1 MNSPHGLVTVV
12 GEADV
17 ADPILIHSLTGF
29 LDAGSAGRL
38 AVEHLVAELASR
50 PVAEFDVD
58 VLYDYRARRP
68 RMTFLTDHYGE
79 VDLPELRL
87 DRLVDEAGRA
97 FLLLHG
103 PEPDFRWRGFSND
116 AVWLAQH
123 LGVSLVLGV
132 HAVPWPAPHTRPV
145 NVTTHSNVPELVG
158 DRRAF
163 VGDLE
168 VPGHMA
174 GVLELA
180 MGRADIPAMGF
191 AAHVPHY
198 LSASAYPR
206 AAVAL
211 LEAIS
216 AQTGLLLPL
225 EGLRQRARE
234 ADDDISLQ
242 VAGEAENVEAI
253 RLLEHQYD
261 EYMSR
266 LDQADGSDDISELD
280 PKDFVDQVEQFLAD
294 RDRYDKD

>member
-1 MNSPHGLVTVV
+1 MNSPHGLVSMV

-17 ADPILIHSLTGF
+17 DRPILIHSLTGF

-38 AVEHLVAELASR
+38 AVEHLTEVLEAR
-50 PVAEFDVD
+50 PVAEFDID

-79 VDLPELRL
+79 VDLPTLRV
-87 DRLVDEAGRA
+87 DRVQDEAGQP
-97 FLLLHG
+97 FLLMHG
-103 PEPDFRWRGFSND
+103 PEPDFRWRGFTAD
-116 AVWLAQH
+116 AVWLAQQ
-123 LGVSLVLGV
+123 LDVSLVLGV

-145 NVTTHSNVPELVG
+145 NVTTHSNDPDLVAG
-158 DRRAF
+158 SRAF

-168 VPGHMA
+168 VPAHMA
-174 GVLELA
+174 GLLEMA
-180 MGRADIPAMGF
+180 MGEADIPAMGF

-198 LSASAYPR
+198 LSGAQYPR

-211 LEAIS
+211 LESIT

-225 EGLRQRARE
+225 ASLRDRAQE

-253 RLLEHQYD
+253 HLLERQYD
-261 EYMSR
+261 DFMAR
-266 LDQADGSDDISELD
+266 LDQSEETDDISELD
-280 PKDFVDQVEQFLAD
+280 PKEFVDQVERFLAD
-294 RDRYDKD
+294 RERYDKD